1 MRAAVLLPRPA
12 SSLSLIDPPED
23 SEFRTYSTISDGAG
37 CQNSVLDE
45 PGRWC
50 PTSTTDEWMQV
61 DIGSSLDVA
70 GILVD
75 VGGVSNREPKGMI
88 RVFTKTADS
97 KHVDDL
103 VRRPCTRH

>member
-12 SSLSLIDPPED
+12 SSLSLVDPPED
-23 SEFRTYSTISDGAG
+23 SEFRTYSTISDRAG

-45 PGRWC
+45 PGSWC

-61 DIGSSLDVA
+61 DVGSSLDVA
-70 GILVD
+70 GLLVD
-75 VGGVSNREPKGMI
+75 VGGVSSGVI

-97 KHVDDL
+97 KHVDDM
-103 VRRPCTRH
+103 VRRPGTRD